1 MMRKKPVSIP
11 RIVDFF
17 TFWFGSEKTDWE
29 GIRREWGL
37 SKDQMEELKLNN
49 KKLREYDGYY

>member
-1 MMRKKPVSIP
+1 MRKKPVSIP